1 MFGRMM
7 ASWKQMTTFAKIRRV
22 FGITMIGVAIWALTP
37 YFYNTRVDEAFP
49 AVAPVSNQAAVAVDT
64 RAEPTAAAATE
75 PTASTAAAEDTIA
88 EPTAAAPAAEDT
100 IAEPT
105 AAAVIPQPTEAPP
118 AAPAEPVALSQG
130 QFTRVD
136 ALHAASGDAVIY
148 RLPDG
153 THVLRLE
160 GFSSTNGPD
169 LYIGLSGHPM
179 PRSNG
184 ELHESGYVE
193 LERLKGSEGSQN
205 YALPADL
212 DLSLFKS
219 VVIYCKA
226 FSVVFSTA
234 ELTQAS

>member
-88 EPTAAAPAAEDT
+88 EPTAA
-100 IAEPT
+100 
-105 AAAVIPQPTEAPP
+105 IPQPTEAPP

-184 ELHESGYVE
+184 ELHDSGYVE